1 MRGCDCSAMVVLTA
15 CCLVSL
21 AVGFLL
27 GFLEGKRRYGKP
39 AG

>member
-1 MRGCDCSAMVVLTA
+1 MVVA
-15 CCLVSL
+15 CLIAL

-39 AG
+39 SG